1 MVLKNNSNKLSKFQK
16 RSDNCKSV
24 WIHSCN
30 LQTVAIEM
38 PEVTNSLSAGIFPNS
53 VDTRDQITY
62 NFCQYVFNNFYYN
75 VFETVSFLGLKIWG
89 LVPC

>member
-1 MVLKNNSNKLSKFQK
+1 
-16 RSDNCKSV
+16 
-24 WIHSCN
+24 
-30 LQTVAIEM
+30 M
-38 PEVTNSLSAGIFPNS
+38 PEVTNSLNAGIFLNS

-62 NFCQYVFNNFYYN
+62 NFCQYVFNNFFYN